1 MVGVQVGNSEIYGE
15 NISRIV
21 TVFDKKKFKIKPLL
35 LNVKSSHW
43 VETYYKEDPTILTAN
58 GTRNIKEIG
67 RLSTFPT
74 LEASWSKVTAEHLK
88 YGGEGEISVEDILT
102 DAFDVQTRTLEKISE
117 GIVNAVD
124 IAIYA
129 RLTAETGTAGTVN
142 AVAFWDDSAASTRD
156 PIQDILRGEQAM
168 MENNYDA
175 LAGGVLLVNPH
186 DYASLM
192 MNSKVVNNPSF
203 KTADVVSNGRV
214 GMIGGLTIVVTT
226 SVTDDEAM
234 IIINQKTAT
243 WQSAVDMRTAVISN
257 DIETAGIKVLI
268 RSWLIGQ
275 IQIHHPKSI
284 YTITETEE

>member
-1 MVGVQVGNSEIYGE
+1 MANVGTSLLFGE

-21 TVFDKKKFKIKPLL
+21 TVFDAKKFKLKPLL
-35 LNVKSSHW
+35 MNVKSSNW
-43 VETYYKEDPTILTAN
+43 TETYYKEDPTILTAR

-67 RLSTFPT
+67 RLSEFPT
-74 LEASWSKVTAEHLK
+74 LEASWTKVSAEHFK
-88 YGGEGEISVEDILT
+88 YGGEGEISIEDILT
-102 DAFDVQTRTLEKISE
+102 DAINVQARTLDKISE

-129 RLTAETGTAGTVN
+129 ALSAETGTSGDAVA
-142 AVAFWDDSAASTRD
+142 AVAFWDDTAASTRD
-156 PIQDILRGEQAM
+156 PIQDILRGIQAM

-175 LAGGVLLVNPH
+175 LSGGVLLLNPH

-192 MNSKVVNNPSF
+192 MNSKVINNPSF
-203 KTADVVSNGRV
+203 KTADVVSNGKV
-214 GMIGGLTIVVTT
+214 GMIAGLTIVVTT

-243 WQSAVDMRTAVISN
+243 WQSVQDLRTAVISN
-257 DIETAGIKVLI
+257 DQETAGIKVLI

-275 IQIHHPKSI
+275 IQIIHPKSI
-284 YTITETEE
+284 YTIDETEE